1 MADAAMAMT
10 ARRMRPK
17 RRDAVAS
24 KGETLCDRDDDTFA
38 RAMAPPAKRAK
49 KKPHRWHHRAQEVQD
64 NVIESDD
71 DVNNEATLAEMGEF
85 SMGNDGFD
93 SPPGLWL
100 TGHTASRAGS
110 DKKL

>member
-1 MADAAMAMT
+1 MT
-10 ARRMRPK
+10 IRRMRPK

-24 KGETLCDRDDDTFA
+24 EGETLRDRDDDNFT

-49 KKPHRWHHRAQEVQD
+49 KKPHQWHHHCKT

-71 DVNNEATLAEMGEF
+71 DVDVDDVDDDALPAKMGEF

-93 SPPGLWL
+93 SPPGL
-100 TGHTASRAGS
+100 
-110 DKKL
+110 